1 MKFSIAL
8 TAVFLPA
15 LVNAQYGGNSPSSS
29 SSSAPAPSAS
39 ASNSNNINVRLAFV
53 IPSAFADIPQVSV
66 GTGGALVY
74 TPSVITAANG
84 TNVTFAFAANVPH
97 SVTQSTFD
105 NPCTYL
111 AAANGS
117 SGGFDSGLQTGKQF
131 TLTITND
138 QEPVWFFCK
147 APQHCGTGMV
157 GSINAPSTGN
167 TAAAFLAAAKAI
179 GSNEPTVTDS
189 GPVTGG
195 VDAVAKSTPT
205 ATSASSSS
213 PSPNASK
220 SSDARRLI
228 AGGVFALLAPAL
240 GIALA

>member
-8 TAVFLPA
+8 TAVLLPA
-15 LVNAQYGGNSPSSS
+15 FVNAQSSS
-29 SSSAPAPSAS
+29 SSSAAAPSAS
-39 ASNSNNINVRLAFV
+39 ASNSNNIK
-53 IPSAFADIPQVSV
+53 VSV
-66 GTGGALVY
+66 GANDALVY
-74 TPSVITAANG
+74 TPSAITAANG
-84 TNVTFAFAANVPH
+84 TTVTFVFTDEPH

-147 APQHCGTGMV
+147 APQHCGAGMV

-179 GSNEPTVTDS
+179 GSSEPTVTDS

-195 VDAVAKSTPT
+195 VDAVATSTPT
-205 ATSASSSS
+205 STSASSSS
-213 PSPNASK
+213 PSPSSSK
-220 SSDARRLI
+220 SSDARRLV
-228 AGGVFALLAPAL
+228 ASGVFALLAPAF

>member
-39 ASNSNNINVRLAFV
+39 ASNSNNINV
-53 IPSAFADIPQVSV
+53 SV

-97 SVTQSTFD
+97 SVTQSTFN

-220 SSDARRLI
+220 SSDARRLV
-228 AGGVFALLAPAL
+228 ASGVFALLAPAL

>member
-84 TNVTFAFAANVPH
+84 TNVTFAFAAYNFPYVGY
-97 SVTQSTFD
+97 
-105 NPCTYL
+105 C
-111 AAANGS
+111 NGAH
-117 SGGFDSGLQTGKQF
+117 
-131 TLTITND
+131 TIRP
-138 QEPVWFFCK
+138 QER
-147 APQHCGTGMV
+147 
-157 GSINAPSTGN
+157 PSFRHT
-167 TAAAFLAAAKAI
+167 I
-179 GSNEPTVTDS
+179 YVQ
-189 GPVTGG
+189 
-195 VDAVAKSTPT
+195 
-205 ATSASSSS
+205 
-213 PSPNASK
+213 
-220 SSDARRLI
+220 
-228 AGGVFALLAPAL
+228 
-240 GIALA
+240 